1 HAHTGLP
8 RDDDF
13 GLRSD
18 AESGWNVIAVA
29 DGAGSAEFARKG
41 SQIACQTAESDCLAF
56 LTPGREEAFAALAA
70 EPWRE
75 DLADAAAAAAYD
87 VLAGTAFKAKKAIE
101 AEAARKGKAARS
113 YATTFLIAMAK
124 RYGGRWLI
132 ASFWVG
138 DGAMAVYAEGK
149 PVQLLGAPD
158 AGEYSGQTRFLTE
171 NAIFAGGKAAER
183 VRVGVYEDFTALVLM
198 TDGVSDPVFET
209 EAGLEDTQRWD
220 AMWQGLRGKAGLE
233 RPEQGVTEQ
242 ALADWAGFYSAQ
254 DHDDRTI
261 AIFY

>member
-1 HAHTGLP
+1 MTIEQLCEQGK
-8 RDDDF
+8 
-13 GLRSD
+13 
-18 AESGWNVIAVA
+18 AEWN
-29 DGAGSAEFARKG
+29 
-41 SQIACQTAESDCLAF
+41 
-56 LTPGREEAFAALAA
+56 
-70 EPWRE
+70 
-75 DLADAAAAAAYD
+75 D
-87 VLAGTAFKAKKAIE
+87 VLGRIE
-101 AEAARKGKAARS
+101 VEDDSNVDNLR
-113 YATTFLIAMAK
+113 TFYSCLY
-124 RYGGRWLI
+124 R
-132 ASFWVG
+132 
-138 DGAMAVYAEGK
+138 AVLFPRALYEIDAEGK

-158 AGEYSGQTRFLTE
+158 EGEYSGQTRFLTE